1 VKRLFMHII
10 PLVFIVGAG
19 CVHQPDMN
27 KQEKFLSAAPRS
39 ILVVPIVN
47 NSVEVTAADYML
59 STVTIPFAER
69 GYYIFPVNLVKRV
82 LEDDGLADSSMVH
95 KAPASKLAALFGADA
110 VLYINVEQWD
120 AKYALLTT
128 IVTVSVKYQIRD
140 GKTDAIIWEN
150 NQRMVYDPNKTGG
163 SSGNPVADLVVML
176 VKAAMT
182 KALPQYVPLA
192 RQANSMAVMTY
203 PGPGLPIGPYAANNS
218 TLVDK

>member
-1 VKRLFMHII
+1 MKSSLKLLILFFLII
-10 PLVFIVGAG
+10 SAG

-27 KQEKFLSAAPRS
+27 IQEKFLSAAPRS
-39 ILVVPIVN
+39 ILVVPVVN
-47 NSVEVTAADYML
+47 NSVEISAADYML

-69 GYYIFPVNLVKRV
+69 GFYVFPVNLVKRA

-95 KAPASKLAALFGADA
+95 KAPASRLAKLFGADA
-110 VLYINVEQWD
+110 VLYITVEQWD

-128 IVTVSVKYQIRD
+128 IVTVNITYQIRD
-140 GKTDAIIWEN
+140 GKTDNIIWEN
-150 NQRMVYDPNKTGG
+150 KQKMVYDPNSTGG

-192 RQANSMAVMTY
+192 RQANAMAIMTY
-203 PGPGLPIGPYAANNS
+203 PGPGLPLGPYAINR
-218 TLVDK
+218 